1 MIRIWGLAGL
11 VQGGRQGIAS
21 ALPVG
26 YTDPI
31 PQLSAGNDW
40 WAKQQKQMTLVATD
54 ARRSGEP
61 LVAGS
66 RPARSTPSHAGRPAA
81 APGPRRPLALRFL
94 QSGLYS
100 LTLGYASPR
109 SFFAVAPDTWPG
121 DPAIG
126 QRLVGGELLTRYG
139 LGSVLP
145 GVGDPPWRR
154 AGASPQWLDALNGF
168 SWLRDLRDC
177 GEAGTAALAVRL
189 VDDWSEREW
198 RWSPVSWKR
207 EVLAER
213 IVSWIRHYDWLS
225 TAADPD
231 FAARL
236 VFSLAR
242 QRTHLRRT
250 LRAGLNGHEAV
261 GVLKAMVFADLAF
274 LRDGKRFEKSLEQ
287 TLSRLSKF
295 VKRYV
300 LHDGIVAERA
310 PHFQLVVLRHLI
322 DVRSA
327 LASAERKTPPEIAGA
342 IDRMAPMLRLF
353 RHGDGGLALFNGA
366 SEGDRTVIDLV
377 LARSGS
383 AEPAPPMA
391 LVSGFQRMAAGT
403 SLVIADAGSPPGR
416 GMDAIA
422 HAGTLSFEM
431 SAAHERLIVN
441 CGSHPG
447 APAEWQRFMRYTA
460 AHSTAVIGDT
470 NSTEITDHGALEYR
484 AGNVLVDR
492 ADDDNGAQW
501 LDMMHDGY
509 RSLFGI
515 VHRRRLWLSPDG
527 GDLRGE
533 DTFVGPESKLV
544 SVPDKRFIVRF
555 HLHPAVKAT
564 LAQSGQAVLMRLP
577 SGRGWRLRA
586 SGAGIG
592 LAESIYLGEEGRLRR
607 TEHIVLVGQV
617 PAEGAS
623 VKWALTRMEG

>member
-1 MIRIWGLAGL
+1 
-11 VQGGRQGIAS
+11 
-21 ALPVG
+21 
-26 YTDPI
+26 
-31 PQLSAGNDW
+31 
-40 WAKQQKQMTLVATD
+40 
-54 ARRSGEP
+54 
-61 LVAGS
+61 VAGT
-66 RPARSTPSHAGRPAA
+66 RPTRSTPARPTSARPTSARSSTARSILARAA
-81 APGPRRPLALRFL
+81 RVATGDRRPLVLRFL
-94 QSGLYS
+94 QSSLYS
-100 LTLGYASPR
+100 LTLGYVSPR

-121 DPAIG
+121 DPALG
-126 QRLVGGELLTRYG
+126 QRLVGGELLTRSG
-139 LGSVLP
+139 VGSVIP
-145 GVGDPPWRR
+145 GSDDPPWRR
-154 AGASPQWLDALNGF
+154 AAASPQWLDALNGF

-177 GEAGTAALAVRL
+177 GEPGTAALAVRL

-198 RWSPVSWKR
+198 RWSPITWKR

-213 IVSWIRHYDWLS
+213 MVAWIRHYDWLS
-225 TAADPD
+225 TAADPE

-250 LRAGLNGHEAV
+250 LRAGLHGSEAV
-261 GVLKAMVFADLAF
+261 GVLKAMVYADLAF
-274 LRDGKRFEKSLEQ
+274 LRDGKRYEKSLEQ
-287 TLSRLSKF
+287 NLSRLSKF
-295 VKRYV
+295 VKRHV
-300 LHDGIVAERA
+300 MNDGIVAERA
-310 PHFQLVVLRHLI
+310 PHLQVAVLRHLI

-327 LASAERKTPPEIAGA
+327 LASAERKTPPEIASA
-342 IDRMAPMLRLF
+342 IERMAPMLRLF
-353 RHGDGGLALFNGA
+353 RHGDGGLALFNG
-366 SEGDRTVIDLV
+366 SWEGDRTAIDLV

-383 AEPAPPMA
+383 AEAAPQMA
-391 LVSGFQRMAAGT
+391 LTSGFQRLAAGT

-416 GMDAIA
+416 GLDGIA

-441 CGSHPG
+441 CGCYPG
-447 APAEWQRFMRYTA
+447 APRDWQRFMRYTA
-460 AHSTAVIGDT
+460 AHSTAVIDDT
-470 NSTEITDHGALEYR
+470 NSTEITEHGALEYR

-492 ADDDNGAQW
+492 ADNDGAQW

-509 RSLFGI
+509 KSLYGI
-515 VHRRRLWLSPDG
+515 VHRRRLWLSADG

-533 DTFVGPESKLV
+533 DTFVGPDGKLV

-607 TEHIVLVGQV
+607 TEQIVLVGQV

>member
-1 MIRIWGLAGL
+1 
-11 VQGGRQGIAS
+11 
-21 ALPVG
+21 
-26 YTDPI
+26 
-31 PQLSAGNDW
+31 
-40 WAKQQKQMTLVATD
+40 MTLVASD
-54 ARRSGEP
+54 ASRSGEP
-61 LVAGS
+61 LVAGA
-66 RPARSTPSHAGRPAA
+66 RPARSTPSRAARPAKQA
-81 APGPRRPLALRFL
+81 VQKRPFSLWLL
-94 QSGLYS
+94 ESGLYS
-100 LTLGYASPR
+100 LTLGYATPR
-109 SFFAVAPDTWPG
+109 SFFAVAQDTWPG
-121 DPAIG
+121 DPAVG
-126 QRLVGGELLTRYG
+126 QRLIGGELVTRT
-139 LGSVLP
+139 
-145 GVGDPPWRR
+145 GVGAVVPGAADAPWRR
-154 AGASPQWLDALNGF
+154 AGASTLWLDALNGF

-177 GEAGTAALAVRL
+177 GDPGTAALAVRL

-198 RWSPVSWKR
+198 RWSPVTWKR

-261 GVLKAMVFADLAF
+261 AALKAMVFADLAF

-310 PHFQLVVLRHLI
+310 PHLQLAVLRHLI

-327 LASAERKTPPEIAGA
+327 LASAERKTPPEIAAA
-342 IDRMAPMLRLF
+342 IERMAPMLRLF
-353 RHGDGGLALFNGA
+353 RHGDGGLALFNG
-366 SEGDRTVIDLV
+366 SWEGDRTAIDLV

-383 AEPAPPMA
+383 GEAAPQMA
-391 LVSGFQRMAAGT
+391 LVSGFQRLAAGT
-403 SLVIADAGSPPGR
+403 SLVVADSGSPPGR
-416 GMDAIA
+416 GMDAMA

-441 CGSHPG
+441 CGTHPG
-447 APAEWQRFMRYTA
+447 APRDWQRFMRYTA
-460 AHSTAVIGDT
+460 AHSTAVIDDT
-470 NSTEITDHGALEYR
+470 NSTEITDHGAMEYR
-484 AGNVLVDR
+484 AGNVMVDR
-492 ADDDNGAQW
+492 ADNDGAQW

-509 RSLFGI
+509 RSLYGI

-533 DTFVGPESKLV
+533 DTFVGPDGKLV
-544 SVPDKRFIVRF
+544 TVPDKRFIVRF
-555 HLHPAVKAT
+555 HLHPSVKAT

-607 TEHIVLVGQV
+607 TEQIVLVGQV